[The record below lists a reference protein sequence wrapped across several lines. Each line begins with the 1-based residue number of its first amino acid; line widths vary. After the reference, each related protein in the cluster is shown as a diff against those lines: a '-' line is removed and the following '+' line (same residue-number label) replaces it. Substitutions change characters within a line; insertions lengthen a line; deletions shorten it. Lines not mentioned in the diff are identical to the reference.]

1 MNIREGTARDRD
13 AILALRRAVFPRD
26 DVEKQRP
33 EFWEWQFGRGRTFV
47 AEEAGWVVGHL
58 GFVPCRAAGVAAMLA
73 CDAMVEPGGR
83 GRGVFSALAKTATE
97 IVRRDVPLVMACQIR
112 KAVLPAMLRAG
123 YAAVL
128 RAPVVCGR
136 RLRG

>member
-33 EFWEWQFGRGRTFV
+33 EFWEWQFGRGRYFV
-47 AEEAGWVVGHL
+47 AEEGGRVVGHL
-58 GFVPCRAAGVAAMLA
+58 GFVPCRAVGAAAMLA

-97 IVRRDVPLVMACQIR
+97 IVRRDGPLGV
-112 KAVLPAMLRAG
+112 G
-123 YAAVL
+123 
-128 RAPVVCGR
+128 
-136 RLRG
+136 